1 MPTVKRPKSMQKR
14 VRGGILSLDWTII
27 NPRTGRVSTADWM
40 EEESHYVKPSVLFRS
55 FARDGSRIHK
65 SEGPAERKSDRQALR
80 TYLQSHGFYIGRD
93 GLIRHIGAVRPA
105 KKKISGQK
113 SFTPKRKWFTIQ
125 KELNCAAKDKFFCRM
140 QSTLLT
146 LSPVQ

>member
-105 KKKISGQK
+105 KKKDIRAK
-113 SFTPKRKWFTIQ
+113 KLYPKKKMVHYPKR
-125 KELNCAAKDKFFCRM
+125 AKLRSKR
-140 QSTLLT
+140 
-146 LSPVQ
+146 